1 MKHLL
6 ILGAGGFGREIYWL
20 ATESIGFDEEF
31 DVKGFLDPDI
41 HRLDNF
47 KGYPPI
53 VGFEATYAIQP
64 DDVFICAFG
73 DITLKEKCCKII
85 KERGGKFISLIHK
98 EAYISK
104 NVIIGEGCIISRG
117 VAISCD
123 IQIGNFVSIQGFAVI
138 GHDAIIS
145 DYVSLGTRTFLG
157 GATKIGYAS
166 ILHTN
171 SIILPMVSVGR
182 NCVVGAGAVVIKKVK
197 DGDTVY
203 GNPAKKLDY

>member
-20 ATESIGFDEEF
+20 ATESIGYGEDF

-47 KGYPPI
+47 EGYPPI
-53 VGFEATYAIQP
+53 VGFEATYELQP
-64 DDVFICAFG
+64 DDIFICALG
-73 DITLKEKCCKII
+73 DVKIREKCCKMI
-85 KERGGKFISLIHK
+85 KERGGEFITLIHK

-104 NVIIGEGCIISRG
+104 NVIIGEGCIISRDVG
-117 VAISCD
+117 ISCD
-123 IQIGNFVSIQGFAVI
+123 IKIGNYVSIQGYAII
-138 GHDAIIS
+138 GHDVEVS
-145 DYVSLGTRTFLG
+145 DYVYLGARTFIG
-157 GATKIGYAS
+157 GASKIGYAS
-166 ILHTN
+166 VLHTN
-171 SIILPMVSVGR
+171 AIILPMVNVGK